1 MALTIVVRSGRT
13 RDEGGAAA
21 SRGPGGSGAEEGS
34 GGGRGG
40 GGGGGGDGGNE
51 GELSLTFDA
60 PRVVIGRGEGCE
72 LRLPDP
78 SVSHRHASIRQRG
91 GEYILID
98 EKSLNGTFVERVRLP
113 PEAPR
118 VVRSGERVRVGRVWM
133 EIRIEPKLVTRP
145 GKDAAK
151 ELALALVTR
160 GLLDQ
165 GEDPRPRVRVMEGPD
180 AGKELRIEEP
190 GRRYIL
196 GRGRESDLVVEDANA
211 SRRHVDIAQKGD
223 HLVAHDLGSKIGSTI
238 DGAPLGPTDVAWKA
252 GQVLAFG
259 GNRLV
264 FDYPAAEALAELER
278 SPDEAIPPGEAID
291 PPEPDVD
298 PASPEPSP
306 AAPIEV
312 APRAPLRRQSPQA
325 AAPDVGWSFTD
336 GAIVILALGVLA
348 LSIAGLY
355 LLLAK

>member
-1 MALTIVVRSGRT
+1 MALTIVVRAGRT
-13 RDEGGAAA
+13 RDEGEA
-21 SRGPGGSGAEEGS
+21 S
-34 GGGRGG
+34 
-40 GGGGGGDGGNE
+40 
-51 GELSLTFDA
+51 ELSLTFDA

-91 GEYILID
+91 GEHIVID
-98 EKSLNGTFVERVRLP
+98 EKSLNGTFVGRVRLP
-113 PEAPR
+113 PQSPR
-118 VVRSGERVRVGRVWM
+118 VVRSGERVRVGRVWL
-133 EIRIEPKLVTRP
+133 EIRVEPKLVTGS

-165 GEDPRPRVRVMEGPD
+165 GEDPRPRVRVVEGPD
-180 AGKELRIEEP
+180 AGKELRIAEP

-196 GRGRESDLVVEDANA
+196 GRGRDVDLSVDDPNA

-223 HLVAHDLGSKIGSTI
+223 HLVVHDLGSKIGATL
-238 DGAPLGPTDVAWKA
+238 DGAALGPTDVAWKP

-259 GNRLV
+259 GNRLA

-278 SPDEAIPPGEAID
+278 SPDEAIPSGEEID
-291 PPEPDVD
+291 PPDEPEA
-298 PASPEPSP
+298 ASPDPSP
-306 AAPIEV
+306 AAPIEE
-312 APRAPLRRQSPQA
+312 APRAPMRAAQKASAQA
-325 AAPDVGWSFTD
+325 PAAEGGWGFTD
-336 GAIVILALGVLA
+336 AAIVMLALGVLA

>member
-1 MALTIVVRSGRT
+1 MALTIVVRAWRT
-13 RDEGGAAA
+13 RDEAEAAA
-21 SRGPGGSGAEEGS
+21 TRGAGRAEGGSGERSDES
-34 GGGRGG
+34 
-40 GGGGGGDGGNE
+40 
-51 GELSLTFDA
+51 ELSLTFDA

-91 GEYILID
+91 GEYIIID

-118 VVRSGERVRVGRVWM
+118 VIRSGERVRVGRVWL
-133 EIRIEPKLVTRP
+133 EIRIEPKLATRASR
-145 GKDAAK
+145 DAAK

-165 GEDPRPRVRVMEGPD
+165 GEDPRPRVRVVEGPD
-180 AGKELRIEEP
+180 AGKELRIAEP
-190 GRRYIL
+190 GKRYIL
-196 GRGRESDLVVEDANA
+196 GRGREADLVIEDANA

-223 HLVAHDLGSKIGSTI
+223 HLVVHDLGSKIGASL
-238 DGAPLGPTDVAWKA
+238 DNAPLGPTDVAWKP
-252 GQVLAFG
+252 GQVLVFG
-259 GNRLV
+259 GNRLA

-278 SPDEAIPPGEAID
+278 SPDEAISPSEVIEPL
-291 PPEPDVD
+291 EPDAA
-298 PASPEPSP
+298 PESPEPSP
-306 AAPIEV
+306 AAPMDV
-312 APRAPLRRQSPQA
+312 APRAPIRRSP
-325 AAPDVGWSFTD
+325 APASEGGWSFTD

>member
-1 MALTIVVRSGRT
+1 MALTIVVRAWRT
-13 RDEGGAAA
+13 RDEGEAP
-21 SRGPGGSGAEEGS
+21 RGAEGRAAGTKGEG
-34 GGGRGG
+34 
-40 GGGGGGDGGNE
+40 DP

-118 VVRSGERVRVGRVWM
+118 VIRSGERVRVGRVWL
-133 EIRIEPKLVTRP
+133 EIRVEPKLVTRAP
-145 GKDAAK
+145 RDAAK

-165 GEDPRPRVRVMEGPD
+165 GEDPRPRVRVLEGPD
-180 AGKELRIEEP
+180 AGKELRIAEP

-196 GRGRESDLVVEDANA
+196 GRGREADLVIEDANA

-223 HLVAHDLGSKIGSTI
+223 HLVVHDLGSKIGSTL
-238 DGAPLGPTDVAWKA
+238 DGASLGPTDVAWKP
-252 GQVLAFG
+252 GQILAFG
-259 GNRLV
+259 GNRLE

-278 SPDEAIPPGEAID
+278 SPDEAMAPSERLE
-291 PPEPDVD
+291 PPEPDAD
-298 PASPEPSP
+298 PDAPPGEEPASPEPSLAESVVSPIRRP
-306 AAPIEV
+306 AAQPSTSEG
-312 APRAPLRRQSPQA
+312 
-325 AAPDVGWSFTD
+325 GWSFTD

>member
-1 MALTIVVRSGRT
+1 MALTIVVRAWRT
-13 RDEGGAAA
+13 RDEGGPAA
-21 SRGPGGSGAEEGS
+21 RGAGGSSKSGAVAGAGADEGS
-34 GGGRGG
+34 G
-40 GGGGGGDGGNE
+40 DE

-91 GEYILID
+91 GEHIIID

-118 VVRSGERVRVGRVWM
+118 VIRSGERVRVGRVWL

-165 GEDPRPRVRVMEGPD
+165 GEDPRPRVRVVEGPD
-180 AGKELRIEEP
+180 AGKELRVAEP

-223 HLVAHDLGSKIGSTI
+223 HLVVHDLGSKTGATL
-238 DGAPLGPTDVAWKA
+238 DGAPLGQTDVPWKA
-252 GQVLAFG
+252 GQVLSFG
-259 GNRLV
+259 GNRLA
-264 FDYPAAEALAELER
+264 FDYPAAEALAELDR
-278 SPDEAIPPGEAID
+278 SPDEAIPSGEAIE

-298 PASPEPSP
+298 PAASPEPSP
-306 AAPIEV
+306 SAPLDI
-312 APRAPLRRQSPQA
+312 APRAPLRR
-325 AAPDVGWSFTD
+325 APAPASETGWSVTD

>member
-1 MALTIVVRSGRT
+1 MALTIVVRAWRT

-21 SRGPGGSGAEEGS
+21 SRSAEGRAAGTEVEGS
-34 GGGRGG
+34 S
-40 GGGGGGDGGNE
+40 GGDS

-98 EKSLNGTFVERVRLP
+98 EKSLNGTFVERVKLP

-118 VVRSGERVRVGRVWM
+118 VIKSGERVRVGRVWL
-133 EIRIEPKLVTRP
+133 EIRIEPKLATRASR
-145 GKDAAK
+145 DAAK

-160 GLLDQ
+160 GLLAQD
-165 GEDPRPRVRVMEGPD
+165 EDPRPRVRVVEGPD
-180 AGKELRIEEP
+180 AGKELRIAEP

-196 GRGRESDLVVEDANA
+196 GRGRESDLVIEDANA

-223 HLVAHDLGSKIGSTI
+223 HLVVHDLGSKIGSTL
-238 DGAPLGPTDVAWKA
+238 DGAPLGPTDVAWKP

-259 GNRLV
+259 GNRLS

-278 SPDEAIPPGEAID
+278 SPDEAIAQSEVIE
-291 PPEPDVD
+291 PPEEPDAE
-298 PASPEPSP
+298 PAAPEPSP
-306 AAPIEV
+306 AASIEV
-312 APRAPLRRQSPQA
+312 APRAPLRRSSGQA
-325 AAPDVGWSFTD
+325 PASEGGWSFTD